1 MTAWLKTL
9 NFDSL
14 DCSDRKLEITTST
27 SRIERLFLH
36 YFDIHFIE
44 DKGAAVNSTGFKS
57 EMRLA
62 TRMAVASAEQVII
75 PTASYFESQ
84 ACREIIDELGTLKE
98 LGIIE
103 LIGSSPNIE
112 EFIRERLDATF
123 YKEGSRQQL
132 AYQACLHSNIEIP
145 YLRREKNTTGDIRE
159 KWNSLVQSDELSKR
173 LRQDLGDFRQFNEN
187 RLELVPGELGPAA
200 FISEYVL
207 PILDIKPDAPPLL
220 RSRLKDV
227 INEAYFNSY
236 TSELNAGIVVDLSF
250 LAGSSVPTFGKNLS
264 YRKMLRHLLET
275 DRLNFFRD
283 AAPEQL
289 IVIGNEPEWKL
300 ALEKHATY
308 ADARHLKPTTAKTNL
323 ASTPFI
329 ANNQS
334 METELNQETHKEK
347 ILCVVVSTSEHK
359 SVIKA
364 LDSAFGEGK
373 DTQIGENW
381 GAYYSDRESSVEWRV
396 FKLSFQ
402 GETEAAAAVTALIH
416 QVQPTL
422 SLMIGMCM
430 AIERDI
436 PLGSVILPNE
446 IFHLDHTRITTDGT
460 SHRPH
465 GTRVDNS
472 LYKLSELVAARNDEE
487 TSGYKVITSKALATA
502 TVKIEDRS
510 AAIFGYIEQALPDA
524 IAFDMEGAGFYLA
537 TKEHKSLWI
546 KAVADHGDPQAS
558 KEEKV
563 KFQTKVTEN
572 AINFAIKLVKKIAS
586 TK

>member
-1 MTAWLKTL
+1 
-9 NFDSL
+9 
-14 DCSDRKLEITTST
+14 
-27 SRIERLFLH
+27 
-36 YFDIHFIE
+36 
-44 DKGAAVNSTGFKS
+44 
-57 EMRLA
+57 MRLA
-62 TRMAVASAEQVII
+62 TRIAVASAEQVII
-75 PTASYFESQ
+75 PTASYFESE
-84 ACREIIDELGTLKE
+84 ACREIIDELGALKE

-112 EFIRERLDATF
+112 EFVRERLDATF

-132 AYQACLHSNIEIP
+132 AYQACLHSNIEMP

-159 KWNSLVQSDELSKR
+159 KWNSLVQSDDLSKR
-173 LRQDLGDFRQFNEN
+173 LRQDFGELRHFDEN
-187 RLELVPGELGPAA
+187 RLELVPIELGPAA

-250 LAGSSVPTFGKNLS
+250 LAGSYVPSFGKNLS

-283 AAPEQL
+283 ATPEQL

-300 ALEKHATY
+300 ALEKHTAY
-308 ADARHLKPTTAKTNL
+308 ADARRLKPTTAETNIS
-323 ASTPFI
+323 STSFI
-329 ANNQS
+329 ATNQGQ
-334 METELNQETHKEK
+334 ETELKQETYKEK
-347 ILCVVVSTSEHK
+347 ILCVVVSTSEHT

-381 GAYYSDRESSVEWRV
+381 GAYYSDTESSVEWCV

-402 GETEAAAAVTALIH
+402 GETEAAAAVSALIH
-416 QVQPTL
+416 QVKPTL

-430 AIERDI
+430 AIERDL
-436 PLGSVILPNE
+436 PLGSVVLPNE
-446 IFHLDHTRITTDGT
+446 IFHLDHSRITTDGT
-460 SHRPH
+460 SYRPH

-472 LYKLSELVAARNDEE
+472 LYKLAELVAARNDEE
-487 TSGYKVITSKALATA
+487 TSGYKVVTSKALATA

-510 AAIFGYIEQALPDA
+510 AQLVGFIEQALPDA
-524 IAFDMEGAGFYLA
+524 VAFDMEGAGFYLA
-537 TKEHKSLWI
+537 TRELRSLWI

-558 KEEKV
+558 KEEKA

-572 AINFAIKLVKKIAS
+572 AINFAIKLSKKIAS